1 MEIRRM
7 SILRNL
13 RRILTLVVF
22 FLFVAAFRPGF
33 LISHAVSAN
42 NPFDVLASGNPP
54 LHTNQKF
61 LEELISKPDFDIAN
75 IEETLAFV
83 FSSLPA
89 KVKVYPTENYYYFRF
104 FWKGYE
110 FAGNLRLAAQDRDQ
124 GILHFAYFPA
134 ANNSSADG
142 EMHYKAL
149 GARDGVRVRRISA
162 LVYEVGYEGKAV
174 VFELNDLRH
183 VKPPDAILGKDEIYI
198 GPVQD
203 ESGFQFFLLF
213 NSRHRI
219 FHYILNTKGSFP
231 DLLQPIAETPLIEI
245 GRRTGFAF
253 YSDKYLKRKILIGVH
268 ADNVAANNYYDGP
281 FDQLP
286 DNFLKGDLLKNA
298 IIASDPGVRGR
309 IDRFGYFNSGEGR
322 YVISPYI
329 QYRQPADMLIYHQ
342 CAMRQGLSREEYYK
356 CFSVVVGQE

>member
-1 MEIRRM
+1 MRGFPARVLSLLACSLLLVSSGTGFYARDRALAGQETEKTPGGRM
-7 SILRNL
+7 
-13 RRILTLVVF
+13 V
-22 FLFVAAFRPGF
+22 
-33 LISHAVSAN
+33 
-42 NPFDVLASGNPP
+42 
-54 LHTNQKF
+54 LHTNQQF
-61 LEELISKPDFDIAN
+61 LAEINARADFDTADFRA
-75 IEETLAFV
+75 TLRFV

-89 KVKVYPTENYYYFRF
+89 RVKVYPTENYYYFRF
-104 FWKGYE
+104 FWQGYE
-110 FAGNLRLAAQDRDQ
+110 FAGNLRLAAQDRDE

-134 ANNSSADG
+134 ANMSSADG

-149 GARDGVRVRRISA
+149 GTKDGVRVRRISD
-162 LVYEVGYEGKAV
+162 LVYDVSYEGKTV
-174 VFELNDLRH
+174 VFQLNDLRH
-183 VKPPDAILGKDEIYI
+183 VKPPDAIIGEDEIYI

-203 ESGFQFFLLF
+203 ESGFQFFLMF

-219 FHYILNTKGSFP
+219 FHYILNAKGSFP

-245 GRRTGFAF
+245 GRRSGFAF
-253 YSDKYLKRKILIGVH
+253 YSDKYLNRKILIGVH

-286 DNFLKGDLLKNA
+286 DNFLKGDLLKAA

-329 QYRQPADMLIYHQ
+329 QYRQPADMLIYYR
-342 CAMRQGLSREEYYK
+342 CAARQGLSRKDYYK
-356 CFSVVVGQE
+356 CFSVERGGE